1 MWHTITGPPIIK
13 NPLIDQV
20 KVFNDEIALNCD
32 ASGSGIIIY
41 QWQEFSDGSWM
52 DISSGTSAEYKT
64 RITESS
70 QFRCVVS
77 NEAGETTSTATVLI
91 LGMDTTWLLL
101 ANILLCKARIVL
113 LLHKNLLLTDTL

>member
-1 MWHTITGPPIIK
+1 M
-13 NPLIDQV
+13 

-32 ASGSGIIIY
+32 ASGSSIIMY

-52 DISSGTSAEYKT
+52 DINSGTSAEYKT

-77 NEAGETTSTATVLI
+77 NEAGETTSTATISVLGESTI
-91 LGMDTTWLLL
+91 HNRNGVEILLL
-101 ANILLCKARIVL
+101 NS
-113 LLHKNLLLTDTL
+113 